1 MEIQQSAGSR
11 QHAVLRTQYS
21 SLPRFW
27 AVVRRRWPVLVILP
41 LIALGLAAYNYRHT
55 AKTYTA
61 SGEATVTSIA
71 PDPTSPQ
78 GFDNYY
84 RALASE
90 AATDDLTRLVP
101 GSTFA
106 RAVAKR
112 LQAKG
117 ENYSAGEVQGALSAT
132 RVYRVLSVVA
142 TAGDPTRAVQI
153 GQAALDE
160 LAANGPTY
168 FPNRPVQLT
177 ITNYPTGAGAKALK
191 AGVLAAGTF
200 LAGALLAAAIA
211 LLVDLFDTRL
221 HDRQE
226 IEDQLGLPVVGI
238 IPRRARSG
246 RGV

>member
-1 MEIQQSAGSR
+1 MET
-11 QHAVLRTQYS
+11 QHAPHPEGTRSTQHPT
-21 SLPRFW
+21 LPRFW

-41 LIALGLAAYNYRHT
+41 LLALGLAGYNYRHA
-55 AKTYTA
+55 AKSYTA

-71 PDPTSPQ
+71 PAATNPQ

-106 RAVAKR
+106 DAVAKR

-117 ENYSAGEVQGALSAT
+117 QNYSAGEVQAALAST
-132 RVYRVLSVVA
+132 RVYRVLSVNATTGDANRSVA
-142 TAGDPTRAVQI
+142 I

-160 LAANGPTY
+160 LAANGPNF
-168 FPNRPVQLT
+168 FPNRPVQ
-177 ITNYPTGAGAKALK
+177 ISIINYPTGAAAKALK

-200 LAGALLAAAIA
+200 LAGVLLAAVIA

-226 IEDQLGLPVVGI
+226 IEDQLGLPVVGT
-238 IPRRARSG
+238 IPRRARAE
-246 RGV
+246 RAA